1 MTDRKEKH
9 YQRIITLSWDHP
21 RYGYRLFQLRCVRSR
36 VQMILA
42 IPFLHGCSALSG
54 PDDRGGGDNEMRA
67 VSINRHAEFFPVLDQ
82 EAEEII
88 DDVCKCRYENFT
100 VGGVISK
107 SNMKYGYA
115 EIRSRATPVTVS
127 SAFWVIGNHRWWEKH
142 EMAPMARVTPR
153 HASCRP
159 HYTNGILVA

>member
-1 MTDRKEKH
+1 MWNYFRADGK
-9 YQRIITLSWDHP
+9 
-21 RYGYRLFQLRCVRSR
+21 
-36 VQMILA
+36 
-42 IPFLHGCSALSG
+42 LHLLVEWE
-54 PDDRGGGDNEMRA
+54 PD
-67 VSINRHAEFFPVLDQ
+67 AEFFPVLDQ

-127 SAFWVIGNHRWWEKH
+127 SAFWVIGNHFDIDVFEDGGKSTKWPRWLGEH
-142 EMAPMARVTPR
+142 RATH
-153 HASCRP
+153 HADHITQIGYWWHR
-159 HYTNGILVA
+159 GQRIWRRL